1 MVAGLLAAALPASAQ
16 LFSEGDL
23 LVSTYGDVGNAAT
36 GTAFTE
42 SLVTPESSYI
52 DGVPTPISL
61 LEYSPTG
68 TVDASPIVTYTL
80 PTANIGINF
89 GIVGEYGSSS
99 EGTIQL
105 SSNGEYLTLGGYSAA
120 PSIAGTGSPGGL
132 GYYNAN
138 PDGVDALAQ
147 STDTVVPRVFAVVDA
162 NGNANTTTIF
172 NNVYSTNNPRSA
184 YLNGSSL
191 YISGQGSGTT
201 DQGLYLTSVGTNT
214 VAHPGTG
221 LSAIY
226 TTTDTRVTQVDN
238 GNLYYSVDKKN
249 KATGIFEYVG
259 TPSGLTTATQIIP
272 GNNGLSGSNLV
283 NYSPDGYFFANT
295 TTLYVADTG
304 DPKNGGTGD
313 GGIQKWSLNGSTWD
327 LDYTLVD
334 PNFTMNLTAAHGE
347 TGFEAITGEVVGS
360 GPSAEVD
367 LYAVSYTLG
376 DADPDG
382 LYTIADNLDETTET
396 GETFTEME
404 ASGAND
410 VFKGVSFA
418 PTAVPEP
425 GMYALIFGGLGAALA
440 VARWKRGAFA
450 KTS

>member
-1 MVAGLLAAALPASAQ
+1 VAAGLLAAALPASAQ
-16 LFSEGDL
+16 LFTEGDL
-23 LVSTYGDVGNAAT
+23 LVSTYGNVGNAAT
-36 GTAFTE
+36 GAAFTE
-42 SLVTPESSYI
+42 NLVTPESSYI

-61 LEYSPTG
+61 LEYSPG
-68 TVDASPIVTYTL
+68 GSVDASPVVTYTL
-80 PTANIGINF
+80 PTANNGGNF

-120 PSIAGTGSPGGL
+120 PSIAGIGSPGGV
-132 GYYNAN
+132 GYFNAA
-138 PDGVDALAQ
+138 PSTVALAQ
-147 STDTVVPRVFAVVDA
+147 STDTNVPRVFAVVDA

-191 YISGQGSGTT
+191 YISGQGSGAT

-221 LSAIY
+221 LTAIY
-226 TTTDTRVTQVDN
+226 TMTDTRVTQVYN

-249 KATGIFEYVG
+249 KATGIFEYTG

-360 GPSAEVD
+360 EVD
-367 LYAVSYTLG
+367 LFAVSYTLG

-382 LYTIADNLDETTET
+382 LYSIADNLDASTES

-425 GMYALIFGGLGAALA
+425 GMYAVIFGGLGAALA
-440 VARWKRGAFA
+440 VARRRRGAFA